1 MKKVNAKGEEEEI
14 VETFGVE
21 RRGKRGDRR
30 EKGEGGRSGR
40 KGQTGEGDKV
50 TRGVRDRGG

>member
-30 EKGEGGRSGR
+30 EKGEGRRSGR

>member
-30 EKGEGGRSGR
+30 EKGEGRRSGR

-50 TRGVRDRGG
+50 TRGVRD

>member
-50 TRGVRDRGG
+50 TRGVRD